1 MSVVHRE
8 RLFSPTFVAGGLA
21 SNMRS
26 VMKKAVRNT
35 ISDVVDALGS
45 SAVVGATMSMRHIT
59 EGRICLCLYGRR
71 RHRHPSVG
79 MKQARTT
86 LEAWLP

>member
-1 MSVVHRE
+1 VVHRE
-8 RLFSPTFVAGGLA
+8 RLFFLTFAAGGLA

-59 EGRICLCLYGRR
+59 DGRICLCLYGSC
-71 RHRHPSVG
+71 PGGVPE
-79 MKQARTT
+79 T